1 MSGIREHS
9 TRESSLLQMLGRVV
23 IATAVVALFGISAL
37 ALVDR
42 PTQTVLAEA
51 EATATPSAT
60 ATAEDAPATVTPS
73 PTSRPTV
80 TPTVTR
86 VLSEPVSAPTPS
98 VTSAPSPALHVVQE
112 AETLSGIART
122 YGVSMGEL
130 VRINELANPD
140 LLYVGQELA
149 LPRGGSDAATRESDP
164 TPVPIQPTREP
175 SSLSPDRTVED
186 RWIDVDISEQ
196 RLTAYEADTPVH
208 TTLVSTG
215 LPNTPTPLGEF
226 RIWIK
231 FRFDDMAGSDYYIED
246 VPYVM
251 YFHEGYGLHG
261 VTWHGN
267 FGHPMSHG
275 CVNLPTEQAEW
286 LFGWAEVG
294 TLVVI
299 HE

>member
-1 MSGIREHS
+1 
-9 TRESSLLQMLGRVV
+9 
-23 IATAVVALFGISAL
+23 
-37 ALVDR
+37 
-42 PTQTVLAEA
+42 
-51 EATATPSAT
+51 
-60 ATAEDAPATVTPS
+60 
-73 PTSRPTV
+73 V

-86 VLSEPVSAPTPS
+86 VLSEPVSAPTPI
-98 VTSAPSPALHVVQE
+98 VTPAPSSTLHVVQE
-112 AETLSGIART
+112 AETLSGIARR
-122 YGVSMGEL
+122 YGVSVGEL
-130 VRINELANPD
+130 VRVNELANPD

-149 LPRGGSDAATRESDP
+149 LPRGASDPATRESDP
-164 TPVPIQPTREP
+164 TTVPIEPTREP
-175 SSLSPDRTVED
+175 SPLSPDRTVED

-196 RLTAYEADTPVH
+196 RLTAYEADTPVR

-299 HE
+299 NE